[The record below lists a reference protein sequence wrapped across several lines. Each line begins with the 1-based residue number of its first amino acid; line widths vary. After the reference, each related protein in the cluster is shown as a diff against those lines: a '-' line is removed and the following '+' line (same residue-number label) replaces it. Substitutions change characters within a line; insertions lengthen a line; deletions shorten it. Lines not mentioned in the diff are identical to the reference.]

1 MVKNMSDNNLNW
13 LLNTPIAH
21 RGLHD
26 ENIPENS
33 IPAFERA
40 IEGGFNIEI
49 DVHLTLDGHLVVFH
63 DADLKRMCGADK
75 IVKECTLEELKT
87 YKLKDTDCTIP
98 TLEEF
103 MALVDGKVGILC
115 EVKGINPFDTSIA
128 KATVEAFKS
137 YKGNVALQSFNAGAV
152 ICFRKDGSRPFGQLI
167 TWGWGNEQKCSKM
180 NWMGKLHVCKIS
192 KPQFIAYDVRT
203 YLDAEKYINKAR
215 KKGKPLILWTINSPE
230 KLDLAQRVAD
240 NIIFEIP
247 SGLLEKKT
255 LD

>member
-1 MVKNMSDNNLNW
+1 MTDNRLDW

-33 IPAFERA
+33 IPAFKRA

-63 DADLKRMCGADK
+63 DADLKRMCGVDK
-75 IVKECTLEELKT
+75 IVKECSLEELKA
-87 YKLKDTDCTIP
+87 YRLKNTDCNIP
-98 TLEEF
+98 TLDEF
-103 MALVDGKVGILC
+103 LALVDGKVGILC

-128 KATVEAFKS
+128 KATIEAFKA

-152 ICFRKDGSRPFGQLI
+152 ICFRKDGSRPYGQLI
-167 TWGWGNEQKCSKM
+167 TWGWGEEEKCAKM
-180 NWMGKLHVCKIS
+180 NWMGKLHICKIS

-203 YLDAEKYINKAR
+203 CKDAEKYINKQK
-215 KKGKPLILWTINSPE
+215 KKGKPLILWTINTPE
-230 KLDLAQRVAD
+230 KLDLAKKIAD
-240 NIIFEIP
+240 NFIFEIP
-247 SGLLEKKT
+247 CGYLNEK
-255 LD
+255 